1 MRHLIISLA
10 MLCLP
15 LKSWA
20 EDAAVLAALEEFL
33 EFAEY
38 AEGAISPEQ
47 IAGIGLEAFFIV
59 DTRLK
64 DHFEAGHIP
73 GAVHLEWREIVAKR
87 HQIPADKPVV
97 LYCDTGL
104 LSSKAHFALR
114 LLGYENI
121 KVLSGGFNNWVIRQG
136 LGSVD

>member
-1 MRHLIISLA
+1 

-15 LKSWA
+15 MKPWA
-20 EDAAVLAALEEFL
+20 EDAGLVEALEEFL

-38 AEGAISPEQ
+38 SEGAVTPDQLSSL
-47 IAGIGLEAFFIV
+47 GLQAFYLV

-64 DHFEAGHIP
+64 EQFAQRHIP
-73 GAVHLEWREIVAKR
+73 GAIHIEWR
-87 HQIPADKPVV
+87 QILAQREQLPRDKTVL

-114 LLGYENI
+114 LLGRDNV
-121 KVLSGGFNNWVIRQG
+121 KVLYGGFNSWRTQQG
-136 LGSVD
+136 LERSDW